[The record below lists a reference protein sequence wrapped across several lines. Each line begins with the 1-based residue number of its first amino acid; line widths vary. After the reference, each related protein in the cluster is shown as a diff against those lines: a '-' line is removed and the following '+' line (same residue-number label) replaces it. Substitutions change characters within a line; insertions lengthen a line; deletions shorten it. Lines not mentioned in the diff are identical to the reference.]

1 MGFLQDISVQELYFS
16 LRHCISLEWSAM
28 EDITIFRILPYD
40 IIHLYNIGRMVWFRK
55 NSDFFYEL
63 SLTNEGIGVYFFLM
77 RFKWRKEDE
86 AAVLSLMKKS

>member
-1 MGFLQDISVQELYFS
+1 
-16 LRHCISLEWSAM
+16 M

-63 SLTNEGIGVYFFLM
+63 SLTNEGNGVYFFLM
-77 RFKWRKEDE
+77 RFK
-86 AAVLSLMKKS
+86 